1 MESYAGKILVLA
13 TGGSIAQTSPKDPTL
28 LGDALV
34 GAVPQLRDIAN
45 ISVEQITQVSSPDI
59 SIENWLELA
68 RRINEALAEDD
79 VQGVVVT
86 HGTDTL
92 EETAYLLNL
101 VVKSDK
107 PVIVVGAMRRP
118 YSLGADGPA
127 NLYNAV
133 AIAIDPEAKGK
144 GVLVTLNAEI
154 HSARDVTKTTFN
166 LDAFKAP
173 DFGPLGYVRNGKPHF
188 YRSPKRRHTIAS
200 EFDANA
206 ESLPRVAILYSYVGV
221 TPDILEAVAASGYR
235 GVVWAGTGNG
245 NLPKV
250 IRPAASEAVKR
261 GLVFVRSS
269 RANSGIVARND
280 ELDDDAL
287 GFVTADSLNPQKARI
302 LLMLALTQTCDPTKI
317 QELFDSH

>member
-1 MESYAGKILVLA
+1 MEPHPGKILLLA
-13 TGGSIAQTSPKDPTL
+13 TGGSIAQTSPKDPAL
-28 LGDALV
+28 LGHALV
-34 GAVPQLRDIAN
+34 DAVPQLGNIAN
-45 ISVEQITQVSSPDI
+45 ISVEQIAQVSSPDI
-59 SIENWLELA
+59 SIENWLKLA
-68 RRINEALAEDD
+68 RRINEALAGDD
-79 VQGVVVT
+79 AQGVVVT

-92 EETAYLLNL
+92 EETAYFLNL

-133 AIAIDPEAKGK
+133 AIASSPQAKGK

-154 HSARDVTKTTFN
+154 HSARDVTKSSFN

-188 YRSPKRRHTIAS
+188 YRSPKRKHTAMS
-200 EFDANA
+200 EFDLNW
-206 ESLPRVAILYSYVGV
+206 EGLPRVAILYSYAGV
-221 TPDILEAVAASGYR
+221 EPDTLEGVIASGYR

-250 IRPAASEAVKR
+250 IRPAASEGVKR

-269 RANSGIVARND
+269 RSSFGIVERND

-302 LLMLALTQTCDPTKI
+302 LLMLALTQTSDPTKI
-317 QELFDSH
+317 QELFNTH

>member
-1 MESYAGKILVLA
+1 MEPYSGKILLLA

-28 LGDALV
+28 LGPALV
-34 GAVPQLRDIAN
+34 DAVPQLANIAN
-45 ISVEQITQVSSPDI
+45 ISVEQIAQVSSSDI
-59 SIENWLELA
+59 SIENWLKLA
-68 RRINEALAEDD
+68 RRINEALAGDD
-79 VQGVVVT
+79 AQGVVVT

-92 EETAYLLNL
+92 EETAYFLNL

-133 AIAIDPEAKGK
+133 AIASSPEAKGK

-154 HSARDVTKTTFN
+154 HSARDVTKTSFN

-188 YRSPKRRHTIAS
+188 YRSPKRKHTAMS
-200 EFDANA
+200 EFDLNW
-206 ESLPRVAILYSYVGV
+206 ERLPRVAILYSYVGV
-221 TPDILEAVAASGYR
+221 EPDTLEGVIASDYR

-269 RANSGIVARND
+269 RSNFSIVERND

-302 LLMLALTQTCDPTKI
+302 LLMLALTQTSDPTKI
-317 QELFDSH
+317 QELFDAH